1 MRKRNCRAMRY
12 TAAVVVTAA
21 ACLASGCG
29 KKAVSAER
37 ISGAEN
43 GNKQEISIQETET
56 EAETEAGGETGA
68 TKKDSA
74 TLPLEITTEYD
85 NDWQDNH
92 SLLSTKTSQV
102 HILDE
107 DHGSLQSALD
117 ALNQKNLSTQKT
129 FMEDNRADAR
139 QMYQDEPEMMEN
151 NGWESEL
158 TLTAVRAD
166 ETVLCLMQ
174 TDYSW
179 LGGAHP
185 NTYITG
191 ITYDTQTGQELSL
204 KDIAKDY
211 DGIYD
216 YVLKKLAEE
225 NDPNMFFEGYEDTVK
240 AMFYGGDGSYS
251 PVQWFLTKDGVTIWF
266 NQYDIAP
273 YAAGPVTVKI
283 PFAKQGE
290 LFETQYETTK
300 TSYVKELPEYGT
312 VEVDVNGDG
321 NKEAVSYEVERDEY
335 GTGGAITVNC
345 GDASFNTASLIEQ
358 NYGASGGYTS
368 EGYVI
373 HTEDG
378 KTYLYL
384 QHQSD
389 NDSHY
394 INVFDLTSGIPSF
407 VGFTGSSWSGS
418 PITDP
423 DSFLLWDR
431 LDVLG
436 TYSAYKEY
444 HVGADGMP
452 ETDEKLFCLGSMSHE
467 NPITLVSTR
476 NLDVTVLESGS
487 EKQET
492 IPSGASFVI
501 TATDGESF
509 VEAKLNDGRTCRIPV
524 TKDADG
530 WEWKINGVSEYEC
543 FEMLPYAG

>member
-1 MRKRNCRAMRY
+1 MRKQNSRAIRY
-12 TAAVVVTAA
+12 TAAVLVTAA
-21 ACLASGCG
+21 ACIAGGCG
-29 KKAVSAER
+29 KKAASMET

-43 GNKQEISIQETET
+43 GSEQEITVPETKEEATQE
-56 EAETEAGGETGA
+56 
-68 TKKDSA
+68 SA
-74 TLPLEITTEYD
+74 NKADAQNEKSAALPLEITTEYD
-85 NDWQDNH
+85 NDWQDKHN
-92 SLLSTKTSQV
+92 LISTKTSQV

-107 DHGSLQSALD
+107 EHAALQKVLD
-117 ALNQKNLSTQKT
+117 ALNQKNLDSQKS
-129 FMEDNRADAR
+129 FMAENKGDAR

-151 NGWESEL
+151 GWESEL
-158 TLTAVRAD
+158 TMTAVRAD

-179 LGGAHP
+179 MGGAHP
-185 NTYITG
+185 NTFITG
-191 ITYDTQTGQELSL
+191 ITYDTQTGKELSL
-204 KDIAKDY
+204 KDIVKDY
-211 DGIYD
+211 DGVYD
-216 YVLKKLAEE
+216 EVLKKLAED
-225 NDPNMFFEGYEDTVK
+225 NDPNMFFEGYQDMVK
-240 AMFYGGDGSYS
+240 AMFYGGDADYG
-251 PVQWFLTKDGVTIWF
+251 PVQWFLTNDGVTIWF

-273 YAAGPVTVKI
+273 YAAGPVTVEI
-283 PFAKQGE
+283 PFAE
-290 LFETQYETTK
+290 HAEWFEKQYETGK

-312 VEVDVNGDG
+312 VEADVNGNG
-321 NKEAVSYEVERDEY
+321 KKEAVSYEVERDEY
-335 GTGGAITVNC
+335 GTGGAITVTC
-345 GDASFNTASLIEQ
+345 GAVSFSTASLIDQ
-358 NYGASGGYTS
+358 DYGASGGYSS

-394 INVFDLTSGIPSF
+394 INVFDLTTGTPAY
-407 VGFTGSSWSGS
+407 VGFTESSWSGS

-423 DSFLLWDR
+423 DSFLLWNR

-452 ETDEKLFCLGSMSHE
+452 ETDDTLFRLGTMSHE

-476 NLDVTVLESGS
+476 DLDVTVLESGS

-492 IPSGASFVI
+492 MPAGTSFVI

-509 VEAKLNDGRTCRIPV
+509 AETKLKDGRTCRIPV

-530 WEWKINGVSEYEC
+530 WEWKIHGVGENDC
-543 FEMLPYAG
+543 FEQLYYAG

>member
-1 MRKRNCRAMRY
+1 MRKQNGKAIRY
-12 TAAVVVTAA
+12 TAALLVTAA
-21 ACLASGCG
+21 ACIAGGCG
-29 KKAVSAER
+29 KKAVSVETVSR
-37 ISGAEN
+37 AEN
-43 GNKQEISIQETET
+43 GSEQEVTIPETET
-56 EAETEAGGETGA
+56 DRKPESGSEADAQKE
-68 TKKDSA
+68 KSA
-74 TLPLEITTEYD
+74 ALPLEITTEYD

-107 DHGSLQSALD
+107 THAALQKALD
-117 ALNQKNLSTQKT
+117 ALNQKNLDSQKS
-129 FMEDNRADAR
+129 FMADNQADAR

-191 ITYDTQTGQELSL
+191 ITYDTQTGKELSL
-204 KDIAKDY
+204 KGIAKDY

-225 NDPNMFFEGYEDTVK
+225 NDPDMFFEGYEDTVK
-240 AMFYGGDGSYS
+240 AMFYGGDANYGQ
-251 PVQWFLTKDGVTIWF
+251 VQWFLTNDGVTIWF

-273 YAAGPVTVKI
+273 YAAGPVTVEI
-283 PFAKQGE
+283 PFEKQGD
-290 LFETQYETTK
+290 LFEKQYETTK

-312 VEVDVNGDG
+312 VEADVNGDG
-321 NKEAVSYEVERDEY
+321 KKEAISYEVARDEY
-335 GTGGAITVNC
+335 GTGGAITVTC
-345 GDASFNTASLIEQ
+345 GAVSFSTASLIDQ
-358 NYGASGGYTS
+358 DYGASGGYSS

-373 HTEDG
+373 HTEDE

-394 INVFDLTSGIPSF
+394 INVFDLTTGTPYY

-452 ETDEKLFCLGSMSHE
+452 ETDDTLFRLGAMSHE

-476 NLDVTVLESGS
+476 DLEVTVLESGS

-492 IPSGASFVI
+492 MPAGTSFVI

-509 VEAKLNDGRTCRIPV
+509 VEANLSNGRTCRIPV

-530 WEWKINGVSEYEC
+530 WEWKIHGVSEYDC
-543 FEMLPYAG
+543 FEQLYYAG

>member
-1 MRKRNCRAMRY
+1 MMRKRNCRAMRY
-12 TAAVVVTAA
+12 TAAVIVTAA
-21 ACLASGCG
+21 ACLAGGCG
-29 KKAVSAER
+29 KKAVSTER

-43 GNKQEISIQETET
+43 GNSQEISIQETET
-56 EAETEAGGETGA
+56 ETEAGKETDA
-68 TKKDSA
+68 SKKDSVA
-74 TLPLEITTEYD
+74 LPLEITTEYD

-107 DHGSLQSALD
+107 EHASLQSALD
-117 ALNQKNLSTQKT
+117 ALNQKNLDTQKS
-129 FMEDNRADAR
+129 FMADNRADAR
-139 QMYQDEPEMMEN
+139 QMYQDEPEMMAD

-251 PVQWFLTKDGVTIWF
+251 PVQWFLTNDGVTIWF

-273 YAAGPVTVKI
+273 YAAGPVTVEI

-290 LFETQYETTK
+290 LFEQQYETRK

-312 VEVDVNGDG
+312 VEVDVDGDG

-335 GTGGAITVNC
+335 GTGGAITVTC
-345 GDASFNTASLIEQ
+345 GDISFNTASLIEQ

-394 INVFDLTSGIPSF
+394 INVFDLTSGTPAF

-452 ETDEKLFCLGSMSHE
+452 ETDDTLFCLGSMSHE

-476 NLDVTVLESGS
+476 DLDVTVLESGS

-509 VEAKLNDGRTCRIPV
+509 VEAKLGDGRTCRIPV

>member
-1 MRKRNCRAMRY
+1 MRKINGTAMRY
-12 TAAVVVTAA
+12 TAAVVMTAA

-29 KKAVSAER
+29 KKAVSVDR
-37 ISGAEN
+37 ISEAEN

-56 EAETEAGGETGA
+56 ETKTEVGNETDAL
-68 TKKDSA
+68 KKDSA
-74 TLPLEITTEYD
+74 VLPLEITTEYD
-85 NDWQDNH
+85 NDWQDHH

-117 ALNQKNLSTQKT
+117 ALNQKNLDSQKS
-129 FMEDNRADAR
+129 FMTENQADAR

-166 ETVLCLMQ
+166 EMVLCLMQ

-191 ITYDTQTGQELSL
+191 ITYDTQTGQELFL

-216 YVLKKLAEE
+216 YVIKKLPEE

-251 PVQWFLTKDGVTIWF
+251 PVQWFLTNDGVTIWF

-273 YAAGPVTVKI
+273 YAAGPVTVGI
-283 PFAKQGE
+283 PFAEHGE
-290 LFETQYETTK
+290 LFEQKYETAK
-300 TSYVKELPEYGT
+300 TSYVKEIPEYGT
-312 VEVDVNGDG
+312 VEVDVDGDG
-321 NKEAVSYEVERDEY
+321 KKETISYEVERDEY

-358 NYGASGGYTS
+358 DYGASGGYTS

-394 INVFDLTSGIPSF
+394 MNVFDLTTGTPSF

-444 HVGADGMP
+444 HVGTDGMP
-452 ETDEKLFCLGSMSHE
+452 ETDDTLFLLGSMSHE

-476 NLDVTVLESGS
+476 DLDVTVLESGS
-487 EKQET
+487 ENQET
-492 IPSGASFVI
+492 IPSGSSFVI

-509 VEAKLNDGRTCRIPV
+509 VEARLKDGRTCRIPV
-524 TKDADG
+524 AKDADS

>member
-1 MRKRNCRAMRY
+1 MRKQNSRAIRY
-12 TAAVVVTAA
+12 TAAVLVTAA
-21 ACLASGCG
+21 ACLAGGCG
-29 KKAVSAER
+29 KKAASVET

-43 GNKQEISIQETET
+43 GSEQEITVPETKEEATQESGNKVDAQNE
-56 EAETEAGGETGA
+56 
-68 TKKDSA
+68 KSA
-74 TLPLEITTEYD
+74 ALPLEITTEYD
-85 NDWQDNH
+85 NDWQDDHN
-92 SLLSTKTSQV
+92 LISTKTSQV

-107 DHGSLQSALD
+107 EHAALQKVLD
-117 ALNQKNLSTQKT
+117 ALNQKNLDSQKS
-129 FMEDNRADAR
+129 FMAENKGDAR

-151 NGWESEL
+151 GWESEL
-158 TLTAVRAD
+158 TMTAVRAD

-179 LGGAHP
+179 MGGAHP
-185 NTYITG
+185 NTFING
-191 ITYDTQTGQELSL
+191 ITYDTQTGKELSL
-204 KDIAKDY
+204 KDIVKDY

-216 YVLKKLAEE
+216 EVLKKLAED
-225 NDPNMFFEGYEDTVK
+225 NDPNMFFEGYQDTVK
-240 AMFYGGDGSYS
+240 AMFYGGDADYG
-251 PVQWFLTKDGVTIWF
+251 PVQWFLTNDGVTIWF

-273 YAAGPVTVKI
+273 YAAGPVTVEI
-283 PFAKQGE
+283 SFAE
-290 LFETQYETTK
+290 HAEWFEKQYETGK

-312 VEVDVNGDG
+312 VEADVNGDG
-321 NKEAVSYEVERDEY
+321 KKEAVSYEVERDEY
-335 GTGGAITVNC
+335 GTGGAITVTC
-345 GDASFNTASLIEQ
+345 GAVSFSTASLIDQ
-358 NYGASGGYTS
+358 DYGASGGYSS

-394 INVFDLTSGIPSF
+394 INVFDLTTGTPAY
-407 VGFTGSSWSGS
+407 VGFTESSWSGS

-423 DSFLLWDR
+423 DSFLLWNR

-452 ETDEKLFCLGSMSHE
+452 ETDDTLFRLGTMSHE

-476 NLDVTVLESGS
+476 DLDVTVLESGS

-492 IPSGASFVI
+492 MPAGTSFVI

-509 VEAKLNDGRTCRIPV
+509 VETKLKDGRTCRIPV

-530 WEWKINGVSEYEC
+530 WEWKIHGVSENDC
-543 FEMLPYAG
+543 FEQLYYAG